1 MKKKLIAGFI
11 LAGALVVYLL
21 IQNSHLKNENQ
32 ILIEESTS
40 EEHEIVVP
48 SFHEEA
54 KTSAQAFIEG
64 YFSYQD
70 RPIKENVETHV
81 TNEVLNQLQFNNHE
95 GLEGNDDLHVSSS
108 VKDLNIYFG
117 QSLDDR
123 QELLVLFTNQLS
135 FNDVDSRAQTIM
147 KLNMIEQNDDWKVHK
162 FSFTQY

>member
-1 MKKKLIAGFI
+1 MKKQLIAGCVI
-11 LAGALVVYLL
+11 AGALAVYLF

-32 ILIEESTS
+32 LLIEDSQS
-40 EEHEIVVP
+40 DEHEMVVP

-64 YFSYQD
+64 YFDYQD
-70 RPIKENVETHV
+70 QPVKEKVEDYV
-81 TNEVLNQLQFNNHE
+81 TTEVVSQLQFANHE
-95 GLEGNDDLHVSSS
+95 GLEGNEDLHVSSS
-108 VKDLNIYFG
+108 VEDLNIYFG

-123 QELLVLFTNQLS
+123 QELLVLFTNQIS

-147 KLNMIEQNDDWKVHK
+147 KLNMIEQEGDWEVNE